1 MFNKMK
7 KGFTLIE
14 LMIVVV
20 IIGILAAIAVPAY
33 QGYINSART
42 AEAGVQMGAIK
53 VGMIANYEE
62 SQVAANGSY
71 QTQQFITSA
80 LPSNGGTAGT
90 PTPPAQTKTVG
101 NFANAGWVAIRFAPA
116 DALSF
121 EYDVNVQ
128 NAACAATPTT
138 CATAEANGNLK
149 SGAAF
154 TTRRM
159 GFTAGSSS
167 GAASGALQVISNE

>member
-62 SQVAANGSY
+62 SQVAANGAY
-71 QTQQFITSA
+71 QTQQFIVGA
-80 LPSNGGTAGT
+80 AKSNGG
-90 PTPPAQTKTVG
+90 TPPAQTKTVG
-101 NFANAGWVAIRFAPA
+101 NFTNAGWVSIRFAPA

-121 EYDVNVQ
+121 EYDVNVSV
-128 NAACAATPTT
+128 AGCAATPTT
-138 CATAEANGNLK
+138 CGTAYANANLK
-149 SGAAF
+149 SGSSLTA
-154 TTRRM
+154 RQM
-159 GFTAGSSS
+159 GFTAGSN
-167 GAASGALQVISNE
+167 GASAGALQVISNE

>member
-33 QGYINSART
+33 QGYINTART
-42 AEAGVQMGAIK
+42 SEAGVQMGAIK

-62 SQVAANGSY
+62 SQVAANGAY

-80 LPSNGGTAGT
+80 AKSNGG
-90 PTPPAQTKTVG
+90 TPPAQTKTVG
-101 NFANAGWVAIRFAPA
+101 NFTNAGWVAIRFAPA

-121 EYDVNVQ
+121 EYDVGVTNNGTGNPQ
-128 NAACAATPTT
+128 TGNAA
-138 CATAEANGNLK
+138 TARGDLK
-149 SGAAF
+149 FGTAL
-154 TTRRM
+154 TERRM
-159 GFTAGSSS
+159 TFTAGAN
-167 GAASGALQVISNE
+167 GASAGALATISNE

>member
-33 QGYINSART
+33 QGYINTART
-42 AEAGVQMGAIK
+42 SEAGVQMGAIK

-62 SQVAANGSY
+62 SQVAANGAY
-71 QTQQFITSA
+71 QTQQFISGA
-80 LPSNGGTAGT
+80 AKSNGG
-90 PTPPAQTKTVG
+90 TPPAQTKTVG
-101 NFANAGWVAIRFAPA
+101 NFTNAGWVAIRFAPA

-121 EYDVNVQ
+121 EYDVGVTNNGTGDPTTG
-128 NAACAATPTT
+128 NAA
-138 CATAEANGNLK
+138 TARGDLK
-149 SGAAF
+149 SGS
-154 TTRRM
+154 TLTERRM
-159 GFTAGSSS
+159 TFTAGSN
-167 GAASGALQVISNE
+167 GASAGALATISNE

>member
-53 VGMIANYEE
+53 VGVIANFEE
-62 SQVAANGSY
+62 SQVAANGAY
-71 QTQQFITSA
+71 QTQTIVA
-80 LPSNGGTAGT
+80 AAARSNGG
-90 PTPPAQTKTVG
+90 TPPAQTKTPG
-101 NFANAGWVAIRFAPA
+101 NFTNAGWVAIRFAPA

-121 EYDVNVQ
+121 EYDIGVTTPAVG
-128 NAACAATPTT
+128 AAPVTANT
-138 CATAEANGNLK
+138 ATARGNLK
-149 SGAAF
+149 GTDRKS
-154 TTRRM
+154 
-159 GFTAGSSS
+159 
-167 GAASGALQVISNE
+167 VV